1 MHLRNFM
8 MLCISVLV
16 LFRTVLLSY
25 KYMFL
30 IRIKCLRKPWSA
42 SQVENGWS
50 SHINSVLEAWM
61 LPSVYAK

>member
-1 MHLRNFM
+1 MYLLNFM
-8 MLCISVLV
+8 MLCIPMLV
-16 LFRTVLLSY
+16 VFRTVLLNY

-30 IRIKCLRKPWSA
+30 IRIKCLQKPRSA

-50 SHINSVLEAWM
+50 SYINSVLEAWM

>member
-1 MHLRNFM
+1 MYLRNFM
-8 MLCISVLV
+8 MLCISTLV
-16 LFRTVLLSY
+16 LFRIVLLNY

-30 IRIKCLRKPWSA
+30 IRIKCLQKPRRA
-42 SQVENGWS
+42 SQVENAGS